1 MESFFDRL
9 CRPKLWLF
17 IVMAVIVFLS
27 LHQTL
32 AVLQPFAA
40 GILIAA
46 ISSWL
51 WLEGDDHLFKGVD
64 TYEEI
69 IIKRNLSYAIVLLA
83 LALIISI
90 SILAAFVVF
99 LALR

>member
-1 MESFFDRL
+1 M
-9 CRPKLWLF
+9 
-17 IVMAVIVFLS
+17 FLS
-27 LHQTL
+27 LNQTL

-40 GILIAA
+40 GVLIAT